1 MINTIKQ
8 NFKYTLVGTIF
19 GIIFVKAEII
29 SWFRMQELF
38 RLQSFHMWGVIG
50 TAICVGMLSV
60 QIIKRFN
67 IKTLSGETIVF
78 PEKKFNKG
86 TIIGG
91 FMFGLGWAITGACP
105 GPLFAQLGS
114 GVLVILVT
122 ILSAIA
128 GTWVYG
134 ALEKKLPH

>member
-1 MINTIKQ
+1 MQTITQ
-8 NFKYTLVGTIF
+8 NFKYSLVGICF

-50 TAICVGMLSV
+50 TAIAVGMLSI

-67 IKTLSGETIVF
+67 IKTLSGETITF
-78 PEKKFNKG
+78 PTKTFDKG

-114 GVLVILVT
+114 GVVTIVIT
-122 ILSAIA
+122 ILSALA
-128 GTWVYG
+128 GTWTYG
-134 ALEKKLPH
+134 ALKNKLPH

>member
-1 MINTIKQ
+1 MINTIQ
-8 NFKYTLVGTIF
+8 NNFKYALVGIFF

-50 TAICVGMLSV
+50 TAIAVGMLSI

-78 PEKKFNKG
+78 PEKKFDKG

-91 FMFGLGWAITGACP
+91 LMFGIGWAITGACP
-105 GPLFAQLGS
+105 GPLFAQLGT
-114 GVLVILVT
+114 GVLVIVVT

-134 ALEKKLPH
+134 ALKNKLPH